1 MSTVQQQGDAA
12 RRPDEDQK
20 RAATIQHCDVL
31 VVGSGAAGMSAAL
44 TARIEGLDVL
54 LVEKADRFG
63 GTTARSGGWL
73 WIPGT
78 TQAKAA
84 GVADSPEAVRS
95 YMLGEAEG
103 HLDLRRFD
111 AFLRHGPQ
119 AVDYLAAKTAV
130 VFDSAPLYPDYHPDR
145 PGASQGGRTILTR
158 PLRGTELGGDIE
170 RLAPPLPELTVFGM
184 MLGSG
189 KEIWHFLRAF
199 KSFESLAYV
208 IKRLAGNA
216 LDIVRHGRPMTLTSG
231 NALAARLLKSA
242 RDLGV
247 ALWTDAPASELIMR
261 DGRVVGAW
269 VRHEG
274 ALVQVLARRGVV
286 LACGGFPH
294 DLARRAHLF
303 GHVDGQGAGHWSP
316 TPETNTGDGQ
326 RMAEAVGAR
335 FDAQLVQPAAWV
347 PVSLTFRRDGSRG
360 VMPHFIDRAKPGVI
374 AVTRAGRRFVNEA
387 ASYHDFGQAMLQAC
401 RGRGEAS
408 AWLVCD
414 HRALRAYG
422 LGNVAAFPLPIGRH
436 LRSGYLKRGR
446 SLDALAAAIGAD
458 AALLRD
464 SVERFNAD
472 AARGIDSAFGKGG
485 TVYQRFMGD
494 PRNLPNPC
502 LRPLDQGPWYAVQL
516 RLGDLG
522 TYAGL
527 ATDETGQVLDRAG
540 APIGGLY
547 AAGNDAQSVMGGAY
561 PGAGITLGPALTF
574 GYLAGRALARQ
585 DSAAA
590 SDTDS
595 PTRAPVSAM
604 NADAPEGATTGGP
617 HG

>member
-1 MSTVQQQGDAA
+1 MSNGDHGGSIAPAMREDVTRALPVQ
-12 RRPDEDQK
+12 R
-20 RAATIQHCDVL
+20 CDVL

-54 LVEKADRFG
+54 VVEKAPVFG

-73 WIPGT
+73 WIPGSS
-78 TQAKAA
+78 QARAA
-84 GVADSPEAVRS
+84 GVADSPDAVRG
-95 YMLGEAEG
+95 YVLGETDG
-103 HLDLRRFD
+103 RLDTRRFD
-111 AFLRHGPQ
+111 VFLRQGPE
-119 AVDYLAAKTAV
+119 AVDYLAAHTSV

-145 PGASQGGRTILTR
+145 PGASLGGRTILTR
-158 PLRGTELGGDIE
+158 PVRGTELGGDIT

-199 KSFESLAYV
+199 KSLESLLYV
-208 IKRLAGNA
+208 AKRLAGNA
-216 LDIVRHGRPMTLTSG
+216 LDMLRHGRPMTLTSG

-242 RDLGV
+242 RNLGV
-247 ALWTDAPASELIMR
+247 ELWARAPAESLVVH
-261 DGRVVGAW
+261 DGRVT
-269 VRHEG
+269 G
-274 ALVQVLARRGVV
+274 ALVQRDGTLVRVEARRGVV

-294 DLARRAHLF
+294 DLARRARLF
-303 GHVDGQGAGHWSP
+303 GHVDAEGAGHWSP
-316 TPETNTGDGQ
+316 TPEANTGDGQ
-326 RMAEAVGAR
+326 RMAEAIGAR
-335 FDAQLVQPAAWV
+335 FDADLLQPAAWV
-347 PVSLTFRRDGSRG
+347 PVSRTYRRDGSRG

-387 ASYHDFGQAMLQAC
+387 ASYHDFGQAMIEAC
-401 RGRGEAS
+401 RGSGETS

-446 SLDALAAAIGAD
+446 SVEALAEAIGANPEVLRETIDRFNRD
-458 AALLRD
+458 AAGG
-464 SVERFNAD
+464 SD
-472 AARGIDSAFGKGG
+472 AAFGKG
-485 TVYQRFMGD
+485 TTSYQRFMGD

-502 LRPLDQGPWYAVQL
+502 LRPLDQGPWYAVEL

-527 ATDETGQVLDRAG
+527 ATNESAQVLDREGVA
-540 APIGGLY
+540 IEGLY
-547 AAGNDAQSVMGGAY
+547 AAGNDAMSVMGGAY

-574 GYLAGRALARQ
+574 GYVAARALARPARE
-585 DSAAA
+585 SRGAAGA
-590 SDTDS
+590 AQ
-595 PTRAPVSAM
+595 PRAVPDPAV
-604 NADAPEGATTGGP
+604 
-617 HG
+617 